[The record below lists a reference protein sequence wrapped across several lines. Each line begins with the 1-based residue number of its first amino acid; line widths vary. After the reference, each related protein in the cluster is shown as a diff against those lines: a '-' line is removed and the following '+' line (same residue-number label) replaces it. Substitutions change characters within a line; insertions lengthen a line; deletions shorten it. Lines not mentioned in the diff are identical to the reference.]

1 MRRSSFEP
9 QFDISTVR
17 RHVETWVTWQTE
29 RFWDRQVLT
38 AVRNSLEVSRNLDTP
53 RLQGQVR
60 RVLDAM
66 ADQGKLYK
74 EKEGGFGQSKNFTY
88 FYPIA
93 AWREKAAQDEA
104 EERRERETR
113 ERIAASWEWINKRLN
128 ALGFNSSRSS
138 TIHPNLSPASWNDLL
153 KLIEKKEQT

>member
-74 EKEGGFGQSKNFTY
+74 ELHLF
-88 FYPIA
+88 
-93 AWREKAAQDEA
+93 
-104 EERRERETR
+104 
-113 ERIAASWEWINKRLN
+113 
-128 ALGFNSSRSS
+128 
-138 TIHPNLSPASWNDLL
+138 LSHRCLA
-153 KLIEKKEQT
+153 

>member
-9 QFDISTVR
+9 QFDISRVR
-17 RHVETWVTWQTE
+17 RHVETWVAGCTE
-29 RFWDRQVLT
+29 RFWDRQVLA
-38 AVRNSLEVSRNLDTP
+38 AVQNSLETGHVDTP
-53 RLQGQVR
+53 RLKGQVR

-66 ADQGKLYK
+66 ADQGELHK

-93 AWREKAAQDEA
+93 AWREKVAQDEA

-113 ERIAASWEWINKRLN
+113 ERIAAGWEWINTRLN
-128 ALGFNSSRSS
+128 NLGFTSSRSP
-138 TIHPNLSPASWNDLL
+138 TIHPHLSPASWNDLL
-153 KLIEKKEQT
+153 ALIEKKKQS